1 MSDIRGAA
9 QPGRGS
15 TMPRRMGP
23 GHGPGSVRIENAKDF
38 RGAALRL
45 LRYFGPQAFFVGLS
59 TLIII
64 AGVALK
70 TLGPALIGEAIHRDL
85 EIAKNLPAFLRSM
98 LVLLGIYLGSWVAD
112 SVSGIMLV
120 RVGNSIVYRLR
131 KDTFEKIQRLP
142 MSYFDEK
149 GVGDLLSRLTNDIE
163 MIYNALSQ
171 SFSNLA
177 GGLFSMVGVLIAMF
191 ALNLPLTFFM
201 LLTVPVMAL
210 VAGSLGKRIRE
221 AFKENQENV
230 GALSASIEESVTGVR
245 VIQSFRRE
253 EAEFEKFERI
263 SARARDAGGRAE
275 VASAL
280 MMPLMQVMTSLALA
294 VVSGLGGWLILR
306 SWAGFSIGLLA
317 SFILYTRNF
326 FQPLMQM
333 TNVYNV
339 LQSAMAGAERVFQ
352 VLDEKEEASLS
363 GAAAAGGDAAGK
375 AGGDVAGK
383 PGGDAA
389 GKVGGDAAGKPGGD
403 AAAPAAAEPG
413 GDGRLSG
420 DVEFRSLSFRYVP
433 DRPVLESISF
443 TAPQGSIVA
452 IVGPTG
458 AGKTTLVN
466 LLSRFYEP
474 SSGSIAVGGR
484 DIREIDIDLLRR
496 RMGVVLQDPFFFAM
510 SIRDNLLYARAD
522 ATEAEMFEAA
532 RKANADHFVRRL
544 GEGYDTPL
552 TERGMN
558 LSQGERQLLAIARA
572 ILADPD
578 ILILDEATSSVDSLT
593 EARIQAG
600 LSELMKGRTSFVIAH
615 RLSTIR
621 HADKVVVMHE
631 HRVVEE
637 GTHDELMERGG
648 LYSRLYRM
656 QKTMD
661 EVTEESVG

>member
-15 TMPRRMGP
+15 AMPRRMGP

-45 LRYFGPQAFFVGLS
+45 LRYFGPQALLVGLS

-64 AGVALK
+64 ASVALK
-70 TLGPALIGEAIHRDL
+70 TLGPALIGEAIHKDL

-112 SVSGIMLV
+112 SVSSIMLV

-131 KDTFEKIQRLP
+131 RDTFEKIQRLP

-201 LLTVPVMAL
+201 LLTVPAMAL
-210 VAGSLGKRIRE
+210 IAGSLGKRIRE
-221 AFKENQENV
+221 AFKKNQESV

-253 EAEFEKFERI
+253 EAEFDKFERI
-263 SARARDAGGRAE
+263 SAQARDAGGRAE
-275 VASAL
+275 VSSAL
-280 MMPLMQVMTSLALA
+280 MMPLMQVMTSLSLA

-352 VLDEKEEASLS
+352 VLDEGEEPSLARVAAS
-363 GAAAAGGDAAGK
+363 GARAGTTTGAGSS
-375 AGGDVAGK
+375 APA
-383 PGGDAA
+383 P
-389 GKVGGDAAGKPGGD
+389 
-403 AAAPAAAEPG
+403 APAAPVAAEPA

-443 TAPQGSIVA
+443 IAPQGSIVA

-496 RMGVVLQDPFFFAM
+496 RMGVVLQEPFFFAM

-532 RKANADHFVRRL
+532 ARANADHFVRRL
-544 GEGYDTPL
+544 PEGYDTLL

-621 HADKVVVMHE
+621 NADKVVVMHE

-637 GTHDELMERGG
+637 GTHDQLMERGG